1 MSREFIRHPQTL
13 EPLTAIALMRGGCLV
28 STLTGAFGQS
38 LRETRL
44 TALLGYLIA
53 LDPIP
58 FLDLFGFSGVPQQV
72 CLETRHEDGR
82 SDILIETNRGTGI
95 IEAKIDA
102 SDPLVQSRRYPAR
115 WVALLTHRVPQT
127 QTMRGTR
134 YVTWQRLAELLERLT
149 RSPSARLRMLS
160 ADLLAYME
168 EHRMIKKGNSVEIY
182 AREINEP
189 VTLALFLKSRLYG
202 CKYEAGSRLAE
213 ALYFAPHF
221 GQHIS
226 NMHPGIATGISYI
239 ARIESVGYATTWREL
254 QDLMVKERG
263 RVWMKRHAES
273 LQDLHRAWS
282 WTEGEH
288 RCFLFLGQPR
298 LVFNPS
304 VHKESLQKGSGWLSK
319 RFLSFD
325 ELFAAWG
332 K

>member
-13 EPLTAIALMRGGCLV
+13 EPLTTIALMRGGCMV

-53 LDPIP
+53 LEPIR

-72 CLETRHEDGR
+72 CLETRHEDRR

-115 WVALLTHRVPQT
+115 WVALLTHRIPQA
-127 QTMRGTR
+127 QTVRGTK
-134 YVTWQRLAELLERLT
+134 YVTWQRLADLLKRLS
-149 RSPSARLRMLS
+149 RSHSARLRFLS
-160 ADLLAYME
+160 MDLLAYME
-168 EHRMIKKGNSVEIY
+168 EHRMIKKSKSVEIY

-189 VTLALFLKSRLYG
+189 VTLALFLKACLYG
-202 CKYEAGSRLAE
+202 CTYEAGSRLAE

-221 GQHIS
+221 GQRVTKI
-226 NMHPGIATGISYI
+226 HPGISTGISYI
-239 ARIESVGYATTWREL
+239 ARIESVGYATKWREF
-254 QDLMVKERG
+254 QDLMIKERG
-263 RVWMKRHAES
+263 RVWMKRHAET
-273 LQDLHRAWS
+273 LRDLHGASS

-288 RCFLFLGQPR
+288 RCFLLLGQPR
-298 LVFNPS
+298 LAFNPP
-304 VHKESLQKGSGWLSK
+304 VRKESLQKGSGWLSK